1 MVKDKI
7 EESSSKSESRNAPIP
22 SASWYVTYL
31 AASVWTDSPDL
42 SKRRAG
48 AGYVRTRVR
57 EEGQVRA
64 RRVAHAL
71 SIVFAS
77 FVRGAVLTGWPILP
91 GTRAARRAVKVDVK
105 ARRESRN
112 RPKVR
117 GALLRTC

>member
-42 SKRRAG
+42 SKRREG

-77 FVRGAVLTGWPILP
+77 LVKGATAIAPPYASTSTLAVEASL
-91 GTRAARRAVKVDVK
+91 RRRASSPAPVSD
-105 ARRESRN
+105 
-112 RPKVR
+112 
-117 GALLRTC
+117 